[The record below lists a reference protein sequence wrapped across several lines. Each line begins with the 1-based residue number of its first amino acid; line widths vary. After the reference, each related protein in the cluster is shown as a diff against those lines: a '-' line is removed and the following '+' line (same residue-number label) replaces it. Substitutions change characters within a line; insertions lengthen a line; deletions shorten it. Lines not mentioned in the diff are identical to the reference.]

1 MGADSGQCTIDN
13 YGIAFGD
20 CMDSSAKRTQQLS
33 TVSCQLSIN
42 LLLLTH
48 ADVLFMGFCLVLAL
62 FQLSCLF
69 A

>member
-1 MGADSGQCTIDN
+1 MGVDSGQCTIDN

-20 CMDSSAKRTQQLS
+20 WIDPSAKRTQQLS
-33 TVSCQLSIN
+33 TVNFQLSIN

-48 ADVLFMGFCLVLAL
+48 ADVLFMGLCLVLAF